1 MSQYKDE
8 ELKKSVYYPGC
19 GTDFEPLLLFPE
31 SSLFIYVD
39 YFYDCWSQS
48 REEYLRKVSAD
59 AKEAPMQIQERPE
72 QGDAQE
78 YANNFRNLFQPISPQ
93 EYEDRIENHIREVE
107 ASRRVD
113 WGLKGEI
120 LEALERLNP
129 HLTLVDDGRLI
140 PPGEIGIGEEPQWPA
155 GFAML
160 PEEHQ
165 RWEETMANIT
175 PWAHEFR
182 IAWQTRLLRVLYICG
197 EGLFN
202 SGSISPRVLVT
213 IQAGG
218 TGGCTFGVLN
228 APLGITEH
236 LLRACERR
244 PHLWVRGRGG
254 ENPEEGLYNILV
266 EEYEGAWD
274 EVAAFRQRTSKLE
287 NLTMCNFNPQTL
299 IAFNRIQVTVNEFV
313 DYWKEFYHDNVPIVT
328 DDGDVQNEIINYEYQ
343 KTAQMERSGASHAC
357 ISYW

>member
-59 AKEAPMQIQERPE
+59 AEEAPMQIQERPE

-93 EYEDRIENHIREVE
+93 EYQDRIENHIREVE

-197 EGLFN
+197 EGLATYCALFN
-202 SGSISPRVLVT
+202 SGEIAPRVLVT
-213 IQAGG
+213 IRTFGLGAGG
-218 TGGCTFGVLN
+218 WCNLEDPN
-228 APLGITEH
+228 GITDR
-236 LLRACERR
+236 LLRACEER
-244 PHLWVRGRGG
+244 PELWVRRRGQG
-254 ENPEEGLYNILV
+254 NPEEGLYNTMV
-266 EEYEGAWD
+266 NEYEGAWD
-274 EVAAFRQRTSKLE
+274 GVAAFRQRTS
-287 NLTMCNFNPQTL
+287 
-299 IAFNRIQVTVNEFV
+299 
-313 DYWKEFYHDNVPIVT
+313 
-328 DDGDVQNEIINYEYQ
+328 
-343 KTAQMERSGASHAC
+343 
-357 ISYW
+357 